1 MLLRLQ
7 DRQVVTALTLLLTT
21 KDRTG
26 QDIRVLLYGAKG
38 IHVLQNVKALL
49 PLYFVADNMK

>member
-26 QDIRVLLYGAKG
+26 QDIIIRDIMFPRRLTTFITAD
-38 IHVLQNVKALL
+38 IVKAARLDK
-49 PLYFVADNMK
+49 VR